1 VYRLLK
7 LLIGIGIR
15 LYYRQIKVKN
25 SEFLSNDGP
34 MIIIANH
41 PNTLMDA
48 WMIGHVCK
56 QPIHFMAKGTF
67 FNSPFKR
74 WILGSLNMIPINR
87 SAEEKISGV
96 NNQDSF
102 EACYKVLEA
111 GKILVIFPEGN
122 SMMERQ
128 LRQLKTGTARI
139 ALEVEK
145 RNEGKLA
152 LKVVPMGLFYS
163 KAEKFRSSV
172 MINIEQGLYVAD
184 HLKEYEENPTAA
196 AKKLTEKFRLHLER
210 VLVTTDSSDQ
220 EKLLEDIHNIVRNKK
235 NKDIEG
241 NAIHLKEIK
250 ERIEE
255 IQLLQPYLLDEI
267 QNLVKTIIWQ
277 TGKLEIKTDFI
288 DKRFRSQRYL
298 TQLFLSVIF
307 ILPGLPLYLFGFIHS
322 FIPFKLTDVLM
333 PKLVKNVEYYAPIA
347 VLVGLVLYPLNYAFL
362 LWLATQL
369 FDLNTFGKIIYFI
382 AMPITGMF
390 AYHFSVFMQNT
401 AYRWNY
407 IFLVMNE
414 KDAIKEVQRQKERL
428 KEILFNN

>member
-1 VYRLLK
+1 MYRLLK

-25 SEFLSNDGP
+25 LQYLSNDGP

-48 WMIGHVCK
+48 WMVGHICK

-67 FNSPFKR
+67 FNSPLKR
-74 WILGSLNMIPINR
+74 WFLGSLNMIPINR
-87 SAEEKISGV
+87 NVDEKIDGV
-96 NNQDSF
+96 NNHDSF

-145 RNEGKLA
+145 RNEGKLG

-172 MINIEQGLYVAD
+172 MINIEQGLFVTD
-184 HLKEYEENPTAA
+184 FLEEYETNPTTA
-196 AKKLTEKFRLHLER
+196 AKRLTEKFRVHLER

-220 EKLLEDIHNIVRNKK
+220 EKLLEDIHDIVRNKK
-235 NKDIEG
+235 SKDIEG
-241 NAIHLKEIK
+241 NAVHLKEIK

-267 QNLVKTIIWQ
+267 QNLVKTILWQ
-277 TGKLEIKTDFI
+277 TNKLEIKTDFI
-288 DKRFRSQRYL
+288 DKRFRSQLYL
-298 TQLFLSVIF
+298 SQLLLSVIF

-322 FIPFKLTDVLM
+322 FIPFKLTDLLM

-347 VLVGLVLYPLNYAFL
+347 VLIGLVLYPLNYVFF
-362 LWLATQL
+362 LWLAGEL
-369 FDLNTFGKIIYFI
+369 FELSAWGKLIYFI
-382 AMPITGMF
+382 AMPMTGMF
-390 AYHFSVFMQNT
+390 AYHFSLFMQNT

-407 IFLVMNE
+407 IFLVINE
-414 KDAIKEVQRQKERL
+414 KEAIKEVQRQKNRL
-428 KEILFNN
+428 KEILFNA